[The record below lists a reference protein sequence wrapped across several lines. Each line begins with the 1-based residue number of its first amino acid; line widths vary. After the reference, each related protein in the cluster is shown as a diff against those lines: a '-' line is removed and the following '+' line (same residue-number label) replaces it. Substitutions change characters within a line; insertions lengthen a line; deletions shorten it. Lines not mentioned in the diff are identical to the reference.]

1 MTCAR
6 NYYAFI
12 SICHKIRMK
21 MRKRE
26 KNISPNVRCFPTHV
40 CLWFLTA
47 VPRDFRV
54 LHEHDPQR
62 LSSSLGGHILFC
74 AMNVGLLRFYGKF
87 QRLIVLQSFLGEW
100 GNIERKN
107 QRLEPTWIDL
117 GNLTLLRRC
126 NLGQGS
132 FQRHNFSS
140 FLDCGKILGF

>member
-21 MRKRE
+21 MRRRE
-26 KNISPNVRCFPTHV
+26 KNISPNVRYFPTHV
-40 CLWFLTA
+40 CHM
-47 VPRDFRV
+47 VSDGCSKG
-54 LHEHDPQR
+54 
-62 LSSSLGGHILFC
+62 LSRFAWTWSTGLSTFLGGHILFC
-74 AMNVGLLRFYGKF
+74 AMNVGLLRFYRKF
-87 QRLIVLQSFLGEW
+87 QRLSVLQSFLGER
-100 GNIERKN
+100 GNIDRKN
-107 QRLEPTWIDL
+107 QRLELTWIDL